1 MDERDQQQIRELAFE
16 IWQKEGCPVGRDV
29 EHWLSAEA
37 IWKSTHPPVQPE
49 IKPKKTARRSKGRK
63 TSILETQE
71 S

>member
-16 IWQKEGCPVGRDV
+16 IWQKEGCPEGRDL
-29 EHWLSAEA
+29 EHWLNAEA
-37 IWKSTHPPVQPE
+37 IWKSTHAPQPAT
-49 IKPKKTARRSKGRK
+49 KPKKPASRSRGKK